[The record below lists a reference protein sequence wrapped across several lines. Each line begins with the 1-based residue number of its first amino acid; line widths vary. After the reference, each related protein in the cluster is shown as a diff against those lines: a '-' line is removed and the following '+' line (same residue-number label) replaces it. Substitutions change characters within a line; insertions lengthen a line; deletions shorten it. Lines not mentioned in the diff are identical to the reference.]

1 MSAVVQDAKQLV
13 VPPVQGRATGM
24 VVERGEGSWFFT
36 ADGQKWLDMVMGIAV
51 VNTGHSHP
59 KVLAA
64 AREQMEKL
72 VQGQMALYFTEPP
85 MALADKLCEIV
96 PGDMDR
102 VLFTNSGA
110 ESVENAVKLA
120 KQATRRPAVIAFQ
133 GAFHGRTHY
142 AMALTCSK
150 TVYRG
155 HFEPLPGG
163 IFHSQYAYP
172 FRTPRGEDPT
182 DYALMHLDL
191 VLRGQIPPDDVAAI
205 IVEPIQGEGG
215 YVVPTAE
222 FIQSLRKKAD
232 EIGALLIMDEIQT
245 GMGRTGRWFCSEY
258 FDVVPDIVTVAKGI
272 ASGFPLGAVVS
283 RSDIYDKHTPG
294 SLGGTFGGNM
304 VSCAAGVATIAVL
317 RDEGMVENAF
327 RQGERLRAALREL
340 QKDYPQMGEVRG
352 LGLMDAVEF
361 VMPGTNKEPDAA
373 FAKRVISG
381 CIERKMLILACGY
394 YDNCVRFIPAL
405 NISDADLDAAIAIFG
420 DAVKAAVA
428 S

>member
-1 MSAVVQDAKQLV
+1 MSTVVQDVKQLV

-24 VVERGEGSWFFT
+24 VVERGEGSWFYT
-36 ADGQKWLDMVMGIAV
+36 ADGEKWLDMVMGIAV
-51 VNTGHSHP
+51 VNTGHGHP

-72 VQGQMALYFTEPP
+72 VQGQMALFYTQPP
-85 MALADKLCEIV
+85 MKLADKLCEIV

-102 VLFTNSGA
+102 VLYTNSGA

-120 KQATRRPAVIAFQ
+120 KQVTHRPAVIAFQ

-163 IFHSQYAYP
+163 IFHSQYVYP
-172 FRTPRGEDPT
+172 YRTPRGEDPT

-222 FIQSLRKKAD
+222 FIQALRKKAD

-304 VSCAAGVATIAVL
+304 VSCAAGVATIAAM
-317 RDEGMVENAF
+317 RDEGMVDNAF
-327 RQGERLRAALREL
+327 RQGEKLRAALREL

-361 VMPGTNKEPDAA
+361 IVPDTNKEPDAA
-373 FAKRVISG
+373 FAKRVIGG
-381 CIERKMLILACGY
+381 CIERKMLILGCGC

-405 NISDADLDAAIAIFG
+405 NVSDADLDTAIAIFT
-420 DAVKAAVA
+420 DAVKAAAA